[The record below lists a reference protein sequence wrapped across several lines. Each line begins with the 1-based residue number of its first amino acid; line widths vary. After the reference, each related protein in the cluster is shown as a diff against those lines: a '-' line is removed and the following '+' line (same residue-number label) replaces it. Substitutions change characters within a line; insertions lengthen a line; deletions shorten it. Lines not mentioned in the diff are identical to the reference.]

1 MEFSFRRLFFAI
13 KRLFVTDS
21 KDIYYNALVLLALGA
36 ATPLI
41 QRVILNFDYS
51 TMAFVYACIMIFSC
65 IAIKSFGDFKT
76 NAKRSVGILLP
87 CSVLEK
93 YLAEFIYVFVIKNV
107 CLLAALFVS
116 VPLGNLIAGSANNIT
131 ADFECVISALTM
143 QNFPKEISILLISS
157 CFVYFF
163 GSLFFKKLSLLKTYL
178 VVQIIGIFI
187 LASVAQFL
195 VSEVTILQMVEQ
207 SEYFMDFYYAF
218 FTTMLDYV
226 FWTSVVIMVFFIII
240 TFFRL
245 KEERI

>member
-1 MEFSFRRLFFAI
+1 M
-13 KRLFVTDS
+13 
-21 KDIYYNALVLLALGA
+21 
-36 ATPLI
+36 
-41 QRVILNFDYS
+41 
-51 TMAFVYACIMIFSC
+51 
-65 IAIKSFGDFKT
+65 
-76 NAKRSVGILLP
+76 
-87 CSVLEK
+87 
-93 YLAEFIYVFVIKNV
+93 
-107 CLLAALFVS
+107 
-116 VPLGNLIAGSANNIT
+116 
-131 ADFECVISALTM
+131 
-143 QNFPKEISILLISS
+143 
-157 CFVYFF
+157 YFF

-226 FWTSVVIMVFFIII
+226 FWTSVVVMVFFIVI